1 MRRYDY
7 IRITPAYSDGVILGV
22 NGVADAALAVE
33 GPTCVFSKTSA
44 VCHNHDHHSTLFRPD
59 GRDRVGL
66 TDSRPTAVLGRTE
79 HVETLARAMIEELRP
94 GVMLML
100 SYTVPAAAGFD
111 MGGVVSRLRAGTDV
125 PVLEVPA
132 RTLEG
137 DWLEGW
143 EAVLSALVE
152 TLPAAGVLDDRAVA
166 VVGHFF
172 TRNEGDDQG
181 NAAALRALLGDLG
194 LDVASVWLDGGRV
207 ADHRAAARCG
217 WVVSLPHG
225 RKAAADLAARTGAR
239 LIVADLPLGLDG
251 TARFLGVVG
260 EATGR
265 QAEARRAIERG
276 LARAVPML
284 RTVLSLLG
292 DDLAVAIL
300 SDPFLARA
308 MKAAFEEVGLRVPLT
323 GVLAGRPRFPT
334 EDLGEGRV
342 MEDPSLFD
350 WVDAVGEAARAGARL
365 VVGSGYAEFS
375 AYKARVGL
383 LETSY
388 PSRLTH
394 FMTPRPTLGFDGFLD
409 LMDRVVNAWHHAHA
423 WQLMDEQARPPPR
436 A

>member
-111 MGGVVSRLRAGTDV
+111 MAGVVSRLRAGTDV

-152 TLPAAGVLDDRAVA
+152 TLSVAGPLDEQAVA
-166 VVGHFF
+166 VVGHFL

-181 NAAALRALLGDLG
+181 NVAALKTLLNDLG
-194 LDVASVWLDGGRV
+194 LEVATVWLDGGRV
-207 ADHRAAARCG
+207 SDYGAAAHCG

-225 RKAAADLAARTGAR
+225 RKVAADLAARTGAR

-251 TARFLGVVG
+251 TARFLRTVG
-260 EATGR
+260 EATDR
-265 QAEARRAIERG
+265 QVEARRAIERG
-276 LARAVPML
+276 LARVVPRL
-284 RTVLSLLG
+284 RAVLSLLG

-308 MKAAFEEVGLRVPLT
+308 MKVAFEEVGLRVPLT
-323 GVLAGRPRFPT
+323 GILAGWPRFSAQ
-334 EDLGEGRV
+334 ELGEGRV
-342 MEDPSLFD
+342 LEDPSVFD
-350 WVDAVGEAARAGARL
+350 WVEAVGQAAEEGVRL

-383 LETSY
+383 LEASY
-388 PSRLTH
+388 PLRLTH
-394 FMTPRPTLGFDGFLD
+394 FMAPRPSLGFDGFLD
-409 LMDRVVNAWHHAHA
+409 LMDRVTNAWHHAHA
-423 WQLMDEQARPPPR
+423 WRLMDEQARKEP
-436 A
+436 